1 MVANQIILI
10 ALQRVKTPKEDDKEF
25 LELLFEKLP
34 QIKQMELL
42 IKDFEQLFLIKKD
55 GMLKKWIQE
64 ALTSECGLKNFD
76 KNLLRDYEAGN
87 NAVVSTVSNGQV
99 EGQVN
104 RIKNIKRKMYGR
116 AGFQLL
122 RKMILAKSA

>member
-1 MVANQIILI
+1 MIKN
-10 ALQRVKTPKEDDKEF
+10 F

-34 QIKQMELL
+34 PIKQMEQL
-42 IKDFEQLFLIKKD
+42 IKAFKQLFLIKKD
-55 GMLKKWIQE
+55 GMLQKWIQE
-64 ALTSECGLKNFD
+64 ASASECGLKNFA
-76 KNLLRDYEAGN
+76 KNILRDYEAVN
-87 NAVVSTVSNGQV
+87 NAVVTTVSNGQV

-104 RIKNIKRKMYGR
+104 RIKNIKRKMYGK

>member
-1 MVANQIILI
+1 
-10 ALQRVKTPKEDDKEF
+10 
-25 LELLFEKLP
+25 
-34 QIKQMELL
+34 MEQL
-42 IKDFEQLFLIKKD
+42 IKDFKQLFITKKD
-55 GMLKKWIQE
+55 GMLQKWIQE
-64 ALTSECGLKNFD
+64 ALTSECGLKNFV
-76 KNLLRDYEAGN
+76 KNLLRDYEAVN
-87 NAVVSTVSNGQV
+87 NAVITTVSNGQV